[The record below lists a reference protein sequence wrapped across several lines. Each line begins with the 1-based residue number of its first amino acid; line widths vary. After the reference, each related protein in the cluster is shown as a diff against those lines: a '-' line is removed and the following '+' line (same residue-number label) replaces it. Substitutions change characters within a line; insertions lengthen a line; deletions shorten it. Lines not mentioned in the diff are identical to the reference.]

1 MNVKIF
7 TFLFTYL
14 FTWKMA
20 GDFKFEFEFKF
31 RYEVE
36 FEYLTLK
43 FDIFCLFSIVKA
55 ISYKAAVLSTLITV
69 VQTLL
74 IV

>member
-1 MNVKIF
+1 
-7 TFLFTYL
+7 
-14 FTWKMA
+14 MA
-20 GDFKFEFEFKF
+20 GDFKFEFKF

-55 ISYKAAVLSTLITV
+55 ISYKAAVLSTLITL

-74 IV
+74 IVLYATCRKMSL

>member
-1 MNVKIF
+1 
-7 TFLFTYL
+7 
-14 FTWKMA
+14 MA
-20 GDFKFEFEFKF
+20 GDFKFEFKF